1 MQFEQDRCQG
11 PYTVD
16 DSPVKYKVG
25 LGKSSK
31 KRILF
36 DVYANRM
43 NQYIVKWINKFRA
56 YFQNSFIGVHWIHRF
71 FGVGRS
77 TLTNLPR
84 HG

>member
-25 LGKSSK
+25 LGKLSK
-31 KRILF
+31 KGCCL
-36 DVYANRM
+36 M